1 MSFARSESLRALAS
15 AAMLVALAIA
25 LIPGRPMALVIALAS
40 VGVLAV
46 GGRAAPGAVALVAR
60 RRSIVL
66 VFLLA
71 LVILAWFVAG
81 VLRANGNWFTPPVSR
96 NDLGAAPLFGHDFSY
111 ASSWPWRI
119 GRLPLIWLVLA
130 LLCAVGGF
138 VLNADAVRVQL
149 GYARPRRSSWRLLTS
164 SPTRGGRIA
173 IRAIPGVALVTV
185 AAVIGITFMSRYIAY
200 SHPNKALLGMAV
212 IALISALLVAGP
224 VAVGLTLRVDIDKEG
239 RAREEERRR
248 FAAHL
253 HDSVLQTLALIQRR
267 AEDPQ
272 AVVQL
277 ARAQERELRSWL
289 FEGRA
294 PGDADVSSFA
304 EGIRQ
309 IQRDVEARH
318 GVPIEV
324 VTVADCPLDEHLS
337 ALLMAAREATVNA
350 AKWSGAAVISAFAE
364 VEPDKVN
371 VTVRDR
377 GKGFDPAAVPGD
389 RKGVAESIHGRMSR
403 HGGEATVQSAPGE
416 GTKVTLTMPRAQ
428 RALPA
433 GHAAADRLRG

>member
-253 HDSVLQTLALIQRR
+253 HDSVLQTLALIQRQ
-267 AEDPQ
+267 ASDPD
-272 AVVQL
+272 AVAKL
-277 ARAQERELRSWL
+277 ARRQEHALRAWMAGETDLSSATVAGAVRDML
-289 FEGRA
+289 AEVEDEQGIKVEMTA
-294 PGDADVSSFA
+294 IGDAKLDDRG
-304 EGIRQ
+304 E
-309 IQRDVEARH
+309 EL
-318 GVPIEV
+318 
-324 VTVADCPLDEHLS
+324 VA
-337 ALLMAAREATVNA
+337 AAREALRNA
-350 AKWSGAAVISAFAE
+350 ARHATGAPINLFLNINGHGLELFVRDSGPGFDFDAVPAERRGLRDAVI
-364 VEPDKVN
+364 
-371 VTVRDR
+371 
-377 GKGFDPAAVPGD
+377 
-389 RKGVAESIHGRMSR
+389 GRMSLA
-403 HGGEATVQSAPGE
+403 GGTATVESNPGD
-416 GTKVTLTMPRAQ
+416 GTEI
-428 RALPA
+428 AL
-433 GHAAADRLRG
+433 RLPPGGRSR